1 MNRIRSRRAPRLLL
15 LVLLLTSL
23 LFTACAKQGQSSGAS
38 FSGSGSAT
46 TAASVMSSESDD
58 ASASATIAET
68 SENAST
74 AETAEN
80 ATTASSES
88 TDDDAAPIAEDGAYT
103 SKDDVALYI
112 HTYGKLP
119 SNFLTKKDAQARG
132 WESSKGNLQTV
143 APGMSIGGDRFGN
156 REGLLPDKKG
166 RQYYECDIDYE
177 GGRRNAKRIVFSDDG
192 LIFYTDDHYASFEQ
206 LN

>member
-1 MNRIRSRRAPRLLL
+1 MSRIRRRRQPRLLL
-15 LVLLLTSL
+15 LILLLTSL
-23 LFTACAKQGQSSGAS
+23 LPAACAKQGPSSGAS
-38 FSGSGSAT
+38 VSGSAI
-46 TAASVMSSESDD
+46 TAASAASSESADD
-58 ASASATIAET
+58 ASASATTAET
-68 SENAST
+68 SENAT
-74 AETAEN
+74 AAKTDET
-80 ATTASSES
+80 
-88 TDDDAAPIAEDGAYT
+88 APIAEDGAYT

-112 HTYGKLP
+112 HTYGRLP

>member
-1 MNRIRSRRAPRLLL
+1 MNRIRRRRPPRLLL

-23 LFTACAKQGQSSGAS
+23 LPAACAKQGSSSGAS
-38 FSGSGSAT
+38 ISGSAI
-46 TAASVMSSESDD
+46 TAASSESADD
-58 ASASATIAET
+58 ASAFATAAGTAGNATTAET
-68 SENAST
+68 SENAT
-74 AETAEN
+74 AAKTDET
-80 ATTASSES
+80 
-88 TDDDAAPIAEDGAYT
+88 APIAEDGAYT

-112 HTYGKLP
+112 HTYGRLP

-192 LIFYTDDHYASFEQ
+192 LIFYTDDHYVSFEQ
-206 LN
+206 LY

>member
-1 MNRIRSRRAPRLLL
+1 MSRIRRRRAPHLLL

-23 LFTACAKQGQSSGAS
+23 LFTACAKQGPSSGAS
-38 FSGSGSAT
+38 FSGS
-46 TAASVMSSESDD
+46 
-58 ASASATIAET
+58 
-68 SENAST
+68 
-74 AETAEN
+74 

-119 SNFLTKKDAQARG
+119 SNFLTKKDAQSRG

-156 REGLLPDKKG
+156 REGMLPDKKG
-166 RQYYECDIDYE
+166 RQYYECDIDYD

-206 LN
+206 LY

>member
-1 MNRIRSRRAPRLLL
+1 
-15 LVLLLTSL
+15 
-23 LFTACAKQGQSSGAS
+23 
-38 FSGSGSAT
+38 
-46 TAASVMSSESDD
+46 MSSESDD

-88 TDDDAAPIAEDGAYT
+88 TDDDATPITEDGTYT

-143 APGMSIGGDRFGN
+143 APSMSIGGDRIGN

-166 RQYYECDIDYE
+166 RQYYE
-177 GGRRNAKRIVFSDDG
+177 
-192 LIFYTDDHYASFEQ
+192 
-206 LN
+206 

>member
-1 MNRIRSRRAPRLLL
+1 MSRIRRRRQPRLLL
-15 LVLLLTSL
+15 LILLLTSL
-23 LFTACAKQGQSSGAS
+23 LPAACAKQGPSSGAS
-38 FSGSGSAT
+38 FSGSGSGSAT
-46 TAASVMSSESDD
+46 TAAS
-58 ASASATIAET
+58 A
-68 SENAST
+68 
-74 AETAEN
+74 

-88 TDDDAAPIAEDGAYT
+88 TDDDAPIAEDGAYT

-112 HTYGKLP
+112 HTYGRLP
-119 SNFLTKKDAQARG
+119 SNFLTKKDAQSRG

-166 RQYYECDIDYE
+166 RQYYECDIDYD

-206 LN
+206 LY

>member
-1 MNRIRSRRAPRLLL
+1 MTRTRRQRAPRLLL
-15 LVLLLTSL
+15 LVLILASL
-23 LFTACAKQGQSSGAS
+23 LLAACARQGQSSD
-38 FSGSGSAT
+38 
-46 TAASVMSSESDD
+46 ASVS
-58 ASASATIAET
+58 
-68 SENAST
+68 AST
-74 AETAEN
+74 ATSASS
-80 ATTASSES
+80 ASSES
-88 TDDDAAPIAEDGAYT
+88 TGAATTDDAAPIAEDGTYT

-166 RQYYECDIDYE
+166 RQYYECDIDYD

-206 LN
+206 LY

>member
-1 MNRIRSRRAPRLLL
+1 MSRIRRRRAPHLLL

-38 FSGSGSAT
+38 VSGSAT
-46 TAASVMSSESDD
+46 TAAS
-58 ASASATIAET
+58 A
-68 SENAST
+68 
-74 AETAEN
+74 

-119 SNFLTKKDAQARG
+119 SNFLTKKDAQSRG

-166 RQYYECDIDYE
+166 RQYYECDIDYD

-206 LN
+206 LY

>member
-1 MNRIRSRRAPRLLL
+1 MSRIRRRRQPRLLL

-38 FSGSGSAT
+38 VSGSG
-46 TAASVMSSESDD
+46 
-58 ASASATIAET
+58 SATIAET

-119 SNFLTKKDAQARG
+119 SNFLTKKDAQSRG

-166 RQYYECDIDYE
+166 RQYYECDIDYD

-206 LN
+206 LY

>member
-1 MNRIRSRRAPRLLL
+1 MNRIRKRRPPRLLL
-15 LVLLLTSL
+15 LALLLTSL
-23 LFTACAKQGQSSGAS
+23 LPAACAKQGPSSGAS
-38 FSGSGSAT
+38 VSGSAI
-46 TAASVMSSESDD
+46 TAASAASSESADD
-58 ASASATIAET
+58 ASAFATAAGTAGNATTAET
-68 SENAST
+68 SENAT
-74 AETAEN
+74 AAKTDET
-80 ATTASSES
+80 
-88 TDDDAAPIAEDGAYT
+88 APIAEDGAYT

-112 HTYGKLP
+112 HTYGRLP

-206 LN
+206 LY

>member
-1 MNRIRSRRAPRLLL
+1 MNRIRRRRTPRLLL

-38 FSGSGSAT
+38 VSGSAT

-80 ATTASSES
+80 ATAASSES
-88 TDDDAAPIAEDGAYT
+88 AADAPIAEDGAYT

-119 SNFLTKKDAQARG
+119 PNFLTKKDAQARG

-166 RQYYECDIDYE
+166 RQYYECDIDYD
-177 GGRRNAKRIVFSDDG
+177 GGKRNAKRIVFSDDG

-206 LN
+206 LY

>member
-1 MNRIRSRRAPRLLL
+1 MNRIRRRRPQRLLL
-15 LVLLLTSL
+15 LALLLTSL
-23 LFTACAKQGQSSGAS
+23 LPAACAKQGPSSGAS
-38 FSGSGSAT
+38 VSGSAI
-46 TAASVMSSESDD
+46 TAASAASSESADD
-58 ASASATIAET
+58 ASASATTAET
-68 SENAST
+68 SENAT
-74 AETAEN
+74 AAKTDET
-80 ATTASSES
+80 
-88 TDDDAAPIAEDGAYT
+88 APIAEDGAYT

-112 HTYGKLP
+112 HTYGRLP

-206 LN
+206 LY